1 MQHRFFM
8 PPVIRKVI
16 DTVNMPDKSLNALLS
31 LQQHLDSLESAIGVA
46 AGPRSYLGQLLL
58 QANRITEAHLQ
69 VLLDEQKQSARPLG
83 EILIERAILTPAELN
98 ALLGFQMRQSMQGS
112 DSPLQLGQLLVRT
125 GEISEQQLQAAL
137 ALQSQTGKRLGEV
150 LVEAGYAEP
159 AQIEK
164 VLGVQRKFIS
174 VALSALLLF
183 AALPQSSDAQ
193 AGQTS
198 ASLTVSVTVLPH
210 VKMDVQNQAMEL
222 KISQKD
228 IQRGYIDVPAGSR
241 FSVHTNSR
249 EGFILDFHV
258 LADLFQ
264 SVQIRGLDSNVN
276 FGIDGGAVTQ
286 RLAGQKQ
293 SQLELGYRFYLASD
307 MQPGLYPWP
316 LMVSA
321 RVL

>member
-1 MQHRFFM
+1 MS
-8 PPVIRKVI
+8 
-16 DTVNMPDKSLNALLS
+16 TPDKSLNALLS

-58 QANRITEAHLQ
+58 QANRLTEAHLQ
-69 VLLDEQKQSARPLG
+69 ILLAEQKQSGKPLG
-83 EILIERAILTPAELN
+83 EILIERGILTHAELN
-98 ALLGFQMRQSMQGS
+98 ALLSFQMRQGMQER

-125 GEISEQQLQAAL
+125 GEISEEQLKAAL

-150 LVEAGYAEP
+150 LVEAGYAEN

-174 VALSALLLF
+174 VALSAVLLF
-183 AALPQSSDAQ
+183 AALPHASDAM
-193 AGQTS
+193 AGQAS
-198 ASLTVSVTVLPH
+198 AQLTVSVTVLPH
-210 VKMDVQNQAMEL
+210 VKLDVQNQAMEL
-222 KISQKD
+222 KISQSD
-228 IQRGYIDVPAGSR
+228 IKRGYIDVPAGSR

-264 SVQIRGLDSNVN
+264 SVQIHGLDSDVN
-276 FGIDGGAVTQ
+276 FGVDGGAVTQ
-286 RLAGQKQ
+286 RLSGQKTQ
-293 SQLELGYRFYLASD
+293 QVELGYRFNLASD

>member
-1 MQHRFFM
+1 M
-8 PPVIRKVI
+8 
-16 DTVNMPDKSLNALLS
+16 NAPDPSLNALLS
-31 LQQHLDSLESAIGVA
+31 LKQHLDSLESAIKVA

-69 VLLDEQKQSARPLG
+69 ILLDDQKQSGKPLG
-83 EILIERAILTPAELN
+83 EILIERGILTSAELN
-98 ALLGFQMRQSMQGS
+98 ALLDFQMRQNMQGS
-112 DSPLQLGQLLVRT
+112 NSPLQLGQLLVRT
-125 GEISEQQLQAAL
+125 GEISEEQLKAAL
-137 ALQSQTGKRLGEV
+137 ALQSQSGKRLGEV

-174 VALSALLLF
+174 VALSAVLLF
-183 AALPQSSDAQ
+183 ATLPQSSDAQ
-193 AGQTS
+193 AAQAS
-198 ASLTVSVTVLPH
+198 AQLTVSVTVLPH
-210 VKMDVQNQAMEL
+210 VKLDVQNQAMEL
-222 KISQKD
+222 KISQAD
-228 IQRGYIDVPAGSR
+228 IKRGYIDIPAGSR
-241 FSVHTNSR
+241 FSIHTNSR

-264 SVQIRGLDSNVN
+264 SVQIRGLDTEVN

-286 RLAGQKQ
+286 RLSGQK
-293 SQLELGYRFYLASD
+293 SSHVELGYRFYLSSN

>member
-1 MQHRFFM
+1 MS
-8 PPVIRKVI
+8 
-16 DTVNMPDKSLNALLS
+16 TPDKSLNALLS

-58 QANRITEAHLQ
+58 QANRLTEAHLQ
-69 VLLDEQKQSARPLG
+69 ILLAEQKQSGKPLG
-83 EILIERAILTPAELN
+83 EILIERGILTHAELN
-98 ALLGFQMRQSMQGS
+98 ALLSFQMRQGMQGS

-125 GEISEQQLQAAL
+125 GEISEEQLKAAL

-150 LVEAGYAEP
+150 LVEAGYAEN

-174 VALSALLLF
+174 VALSAVLLF
-183 AALPQSSDAQ
+183 AALPHASDAM
-193 AGQTS
+193 AGQAS
-198 ASLTVSVTVLPH
+198 AQLTVSVTVLPH
-210 VKMDVQNQAMEL
+210 VKLDVQNQAMEL
-222 KISQKD
+222 KISQSD
-228 IQRGYIDVPAGSR
+228 IKRGYIDVPAGSR

-264 SVQIRGLDSNVN
+264 SVQIHGLDSDVN
-276 FGIDGGAVTQ
+276 FGVDGGAVTQ
-286 RLAGQKQ
+286 RLSGQKTQ
-293 SQLELGYRFYLASD
+293 KVELGYRFNLASD